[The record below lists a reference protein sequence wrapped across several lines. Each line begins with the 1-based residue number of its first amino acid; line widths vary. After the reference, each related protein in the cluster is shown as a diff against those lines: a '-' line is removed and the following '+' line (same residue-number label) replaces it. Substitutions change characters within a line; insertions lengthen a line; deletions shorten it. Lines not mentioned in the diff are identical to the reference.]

1 MRPWRGSKFEVCKL
15 LLRDSGCKTGAS
27 LCSFISF
34 ENHLTGGIENLGVVS
49 IYRLERTFEKI
60 LSEFD
65 LIWFDFLFSLTEKS
79 KMLSTKFEIF
89 RKCNRSLLQKKKR
102 TIWTNWISL
111 AGKVAIQVS
120 ITWCLS
126 FVSKSINLTKTR
138 ERGER
143 KQICNSVPI
152 TTKESNKIQP
162 IFSTFRIPLHH

>member
-65 LIWFDFLFSLTEKS
+65 LIFSSLSLKNLRCFQLNS
-79 KMLSTKFEIF
+79 KYFENVTGLCY
-89 RKCNRSLLQKKKR
+89 RKKKR